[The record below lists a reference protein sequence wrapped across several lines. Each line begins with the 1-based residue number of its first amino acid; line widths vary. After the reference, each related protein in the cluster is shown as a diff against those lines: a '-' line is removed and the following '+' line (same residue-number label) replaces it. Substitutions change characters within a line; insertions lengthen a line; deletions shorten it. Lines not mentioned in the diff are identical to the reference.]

1 MKKYC
6 ISLTVLACFL
16 ATGHSF
22 AVRDPGP
29 PKKRIVPVVKIK
41 ADPDPGHLTNF
52 QNQVGKSFFFEVTGN
67 TTGPIWGTGV
77 YTSDSRLATAV
88 VHAGILGNGKKGIV
102 KVTILAGQAAYVGST
117 SNGVTSSGYG
127 VWGGSYQVE
136 PVGKK

>member
-16 ATGHSF
+16 ATGDSF

-29 PKKRIVPVVKIK
+29 PKKRPAPVVKIK
-41 ADPDPGHLTNF
+41 ADPDPGNLTTF

-67 TTGPIWGTGV
+67 TTGPIWGTGI

-88 VHAGILGNGKKGIV
+88 VHAGILGNGQKGIV

-117 SNGVTSSGYG
+117 SNGVTSNGYL

-136 PVGKK
+136 PVGKT